1 MAHLKLEVI
10 TLGWWPFFV
19 MLYPVRFLINY
30 CCHLGYSSA
39 IPHIAAKYDKISEKS
54 KSGGEW

>member
-1 MAHLKLEVI
+1 
-10 TLGWWPFFV
+10 